1 MKCIFFFSSRRRHT
15 RWPRDWSS
23 DVCSSDLDMIEA
35 RLEEIYELSYRE
47 IRRMGY
53 QDLPGGFV
61 LTGGTMKIDGSLD
74 LAQEIFHSNARIAI
88 PDYIGVREPQFTVG
102 VGTIQFAYRNA
113 KIQGKELEPSLVGP
127 PIDKVKVKKSRQVP
141 KENKGESKVGSF
153 FKYFFE

>member
-1 MKCIFFFSSRRRHT
+1 MIEETCEITIIEKNQKEVYNLLQIS
-15 RWPRDWSS
+15 
-23 DVCSSDLDMIEA
+23 DMIEA

-61 LTGGTMKIDGSLD
+61 LTGGTMKLDGSLE
-74 LAQEIFHSNARIAI
+74 LAQETFHSNARIAI

-102 VGTIQFAYRNA
+102 VGTIRFAYRNA

-127 PIDKVKVKKSRQVP
+127 SIDKVKVKKSRQAP
-141 KENKGESKVGSF
+141 KENKGESRVRR
-153 FKYFFE
+153 